1 MDEQICRL
9 NRAIDFAIETNNA
22 VFYKAIKVNQRIDHA
37 KNVCVFGTG
46 GFFEG
51 YHGYLK
57 RIDFVCDNN
66 QEKSGSVISGYT
78 CVSPDKLKEL
88 DDVVVIIMVGNYK
101 KVQEQLNEM
110 QIENYL
116 FTDLFMNVYTT
127 YHDAGWF
134 EAQREKVLAAYQ
146 MFEDT
151 LSKECFVESI
161 CHRIAPFL
169 AQKTFHEIES
179 ENEYFSDE
187 LYQLTDHETYVD
199 VGAFDGDTVENFV
212 KAVGEKYNKIYA
224 FELDKRNYERM
235 KIRLEKYKDE
245 KISLFN
251 YGCSDA
257 EKEVRYKSG
266 ETGSNVTA
274 EGDEEAKLVKIDNYV
289 QGEATLLKMDIE
301 GAEIAALEG
310 ARKVIGRNTPKLIIS
325 AYHRLEDLWDIPL
338 KIKEINSNYK
348 LYLRHHSPM
357 VWDTDCYALSN

>member
-22 VFYKAIKVNQRIDHA
+22 VFYRAEKVNQRIAHA

-57 RIDFVCDNN
+57 RIDFLCDNN
-66 QEKSGSVISGYT
+66 KEKKDTVISGYT
-78 CVSPDKLKEL
+78 CFSPDKLKEL

-101 KVQEQLNEM
+101 KIRQQLSEM

-116 FTDLFMNVYTT
+116 FTDLFMNVYTR
-127 YHDAGWF
+127 YHDAEWF
-134 EAQREKVLAAYQ
+134 ETQREKILAAYQ
-146 MFEDT
+146 MYEDDK
-151 LSKECFVESI
+151 SKECFVESI

-187 LYQLTDHETYVD
+187 LYQLTDHETYID

-212 KAVGEKYNKIYA
+212 KAVREKYHRIYA
-224 FELDKRNYERM
+224 FELDKRNFERM
-235 KIRLEKYKDE
+235 KSRLGKYKDE
-245 KISLFN
+245 RITLFN
-251 YGCSDA
+251 YGCSDI
-257 EKEVRYKSG
+257 EKEVKYISG
-266 ETGSNVTA
+266 ETGSNIDTG
-274 EGDEEAKLVKIDNYV
+274 GDEEARLVKIDDYV

-301 GAEIAALEG
+301 GAEIEALEG
-310 ARKVIGRNTPKLIIS
+310 ARGVIAKYSPKLIIS
-325 AYHRLEDLWDIPL
+325 AYHRLEDLWDVPF
-338 KIKEINSNYK
+338 KIREINSNYK

-357 VWDTDCYALSN
+357 VWDTDCYAF